1 MKSAPTYHEL
11 DSLSA
16 ACQQLWQLDANRL
29 QPGQHYDL
37 KPQQG
42 KKSYMERDVAP
53 APLFVQVNWAALQQH
68 STYALFFALLDN
80 YHAQVGEAEHLTA
93 AQNLEVQQFLDGV
106 VQTQCMQ
113 YVHQILIQQQL
124 ADRDVSSFKQQLY
137 QMWFRS
143 YTREVRDDSSGFE
156 HVFVGEARDGK
167 ILGLHNWIQFSNQER
182 QGKLDYKGYI
192 FPRVHR
198 HGCCEPVALQK
209 PCLVTMSHLVTLPVL
224 LFYVCRNLPAYAH
237 DISRS
242 SSLLC
247 DPDLMPGAVA
257 LNMLAAMYLYRPLA
271 ERCGVY
277 SLGGQQEEV
286 DANERMLSVQFTW
299 NGQLKDVSSMFIGTS
314 PEFELA
320 LYTLCFLAGQE
331 ENIVQVG
338 DYEVKIKVYRIKSK
352 YGDKVGS
359 AYPELIQKLSG
370 RAGATTHAPAPLQQ
384 QAPWHSQGQQSNA
397 QYQHPGADYG
407 QGHQTGFAP
416 QQQAQPHAQ
425 QPAAFQQGQ
434 QQAWGGQQASEPAQ
448 QGCGG
453 FVKALLGAL
462 FGK

>member
-1 MKSAPTYHEL
+1 MNSAPTHPEL
-11 DSLSA
+11 GSLSA
-16 ACQQLWQLDANRL
+16 ACQQLWQFDANRL

-37 KPQQG
+37 NPQKG

-53 APLFVQVNWAALQQH
+53 GPLFVHVNWAAFQQH

-113 YVHQILIQQQL
+113 YVHQILVDQQL

-156 HVFVGEARDGK
+156 HVFVGEARGGK
-167 ILGLHNWIQFSNQER
+167 ILGLHNWIQFSKQEQ

-192 FPRVHR
+192 FPRVH
-198 HGCCEPVALQK
+198 
-209 PCLVTMSHLVTLPVL
+209 
-224 LFYVCRNLPAYAH
+224 
-237 DISRS
+237 
-242 SSLLC
+242 
-247 DPDLMPGAVA
+247 
-257 LNMLAAMYLYRPLA
+257 
-271 ERCGVY
+271 

-286 DANERMLSVQFTW
+286 DAHERMLSVQFSW

-331 ENIVQVG
+331 ENMVQVG
-338 DYEVKIKVYRIKSK
+338 DYEVKIKVYKIKSK

-370 RAGATTHAPAPLQQ
+370 RPGATTYAPAPLHQ

-397 QYQHPGADYG
+397 QYQQPNAGYS
-407 QGHQTGFAP
+407 QGHQTAFAP
-416 QQQAQPHAQ
+416 QQQAQSHAP

-448 QGCGG
+448 QGCGC
-453 FVKALLGAL
+453 FVKSLLGAL

>member
-1 MKSAPTYHEL
+1 MDSALTYHEL
-11 DSLSA
+11 GSLSA
-16 ACQQLWQLDANRL
+16 ACQRLWQLDLNRL
-29 QPGQHYDL
+29 EPGQHYVL
-37 KPQQG
+37 NPQQG

-53 APLFVQVNWAALQQH
+53 GPLFVQVNWAALQQH
-68 STYALFFALLDN
+68 TTYPLFFALLDN

-106 VQTQCMQ
+106 VQTKCMQ
-113 YVHQILIQQQL
+113 YVHQILIDQQL

-137 QMWFRS
+137 QMWFRA

-192 FPRVHR
+192 FPRVH
-198 HGCCEPVALQK
+198 
-209 PCLVTMSHLVTLPVL
+209 
-224 LFYVCRNLPAYAH
+224 
-237 DISRS
+237 
-242 SSLLC
+242 
-247 DPDLMPGAVA
+247 
-257 LNMLAAMYLYRPLA
+257 
-271 ERCGVY
+271 

-286 DANERMLSVQFTW
+286 DANERMLSVQFSW

-320 LYTLCFLAGQE
+320 LYTLCFLTGQE
-331 ENIVQVG
+331 DNIVAVG

-370 RAGATTHAPAPLQQ
+370 RPGAPAHAPAPLQQ
-384 QAPWHSQGQQSNA
+384 QAPRHTQGQQSNA
-397 QYQHPGADYG
+397 QYQQSAAGYS
-407 QGHQTGFAP
+407 QGHQTYFAP
-416 QQQAQPHAQ
+416 QQQVQAHAQ

-434 QQAWGGQQASEPAQ
+434 QQAWGGQQAPEPAQ

-453 FVKALLGAL
+453 FVKLLLGAL